1 MIAREQAMFDYSD
14 AKEYCVEP
22 APPALW
28 NRPTRTVGPEQLRSV
43 MREIAIIDRCR
54 GQANKIAR
62 NS

>member
-1 MIAREQAMFDYSD
+1 MFDYSD

-22 APPALW
+22 VTAGALE
-28 NRPTRTVGPEQLRSV
+28 RPTRTVGPEQLRSV

>member
-1 MIAREQAMFDYSD
+1 MFDYSD

-43 MREIAIIDRCR
+43 MRQIAIIDRCR